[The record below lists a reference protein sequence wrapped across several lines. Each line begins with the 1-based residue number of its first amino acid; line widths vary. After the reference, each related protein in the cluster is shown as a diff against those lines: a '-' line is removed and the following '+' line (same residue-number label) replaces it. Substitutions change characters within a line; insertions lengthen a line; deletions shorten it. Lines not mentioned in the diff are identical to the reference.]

1 MKQFP
6 ERPPGKT
13 KNNKT
18 NHRNRRQP
26 FTRFTTLLRSIE
38 CTYSMRCGLFSG
50 AHKMQRLRC
59 QQTKQVKE
67 RERAAPCTM
76 LALRAPHSA
85 KPLGNRSDRSF
96 LRPNFALFSSLSSR
110 NSCSLRLPTPSWSSS
125 SGRSVGFHD
134 ARAQIH
140 PYARTI
146 CKFAIIFV

>member
-1 MKQFP
+1 MKKKGKTRRKREKHKKRKPKRNAVSDTSLKQFP

-67 RERAAPCTM
+67 RERAGPWTM
-76 LALRAPHSA
+76 LALRAHLANWFAGRRSWQLLLPRLHRRGR
-85 KPLGNRSDRSF
+85 PIRQNR
-96 LRPNFALFSSLSSR
+96 
-110 NSCSLRLPTPSWSSS
+110 
-125 SGRSVGFHD
+125 
-134 ARAQIH
+134 
-140 PYARTI
+140 
-146 CKFAIIFV
+146 